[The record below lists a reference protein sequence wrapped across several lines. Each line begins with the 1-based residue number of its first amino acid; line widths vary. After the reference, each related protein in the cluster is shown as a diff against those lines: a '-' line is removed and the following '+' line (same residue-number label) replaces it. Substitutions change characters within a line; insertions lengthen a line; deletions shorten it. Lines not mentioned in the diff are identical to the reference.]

1 MDLAQGEILVDETP
15 DNSEDD
21 CDSGLDERIIRL
33 VTRSNS

>member
-15 DNSEDD
+15 YNSEDD
-21 CDSGLDERIIRL
+21 GDSGLDERIIWL